1 MQGARI
7 RGRGLTVVA
16 LLLLLLLFAQGLAAN
31 RADASNHLH
40 PRRAHILAL
49 TNEDR
54 AEHDQAALALD
65 AKLSRYAKRHST
77 RMAEKGY
84 LFHSTDLASKLEGVD
99 WSIGGENVGVGTTLE
114 GLENAFMRSKPHR
127 KNILRKAFDN
137 TAIGIVK
144 ADGKLWVTIIFYG

>member
-1 MQGARI
+1 M
-7 RGRGLTVVA
+7 
-16 LLLLLLLFAQGLAAN
+16 
-31 RADASNHLH
+31 
-40 PRRAHILAL
+40 LAL

-54 AEHDQAALALD
+54 AERDKAALALD
-65 AKLSRYAKRHST
+65 AKLSRYAKRHSI

-84 LFHSTDLASKLEGVD
+84 LFHSTNLASKLKGVD

-114 GLENAFMRSKPHR
+114 GLEQAFMRSKPHR
-127 KNILRKAFDN
+127 KNVLRKAFDN

>member
-40 PRRAHILAL
+40 RRRAHMLAL

-54 AEHDQAALALD
+54 VERDKAALALD
-65 AKLSRYAKRHST
+65 AKLSRYAKRHSN
-77 RMAEKGY
+77 RMAGKGY
-84 LFHSTDLASKLEGVD
+84 LFHSTDLASNLKGVD

-114 GLENAFMRSKPHR
+114 GLEKAFMRSKPHR
-127 KNILRKAFDN
+127 KNVLRTAFDN
-137 TAIGIVK
+137 TAIGIVR